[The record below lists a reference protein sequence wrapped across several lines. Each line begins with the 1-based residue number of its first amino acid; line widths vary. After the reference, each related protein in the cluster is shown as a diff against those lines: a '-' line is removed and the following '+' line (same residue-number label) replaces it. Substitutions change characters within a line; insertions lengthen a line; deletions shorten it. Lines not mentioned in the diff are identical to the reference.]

1 LHAFAYCC
9 ISFRHARLE
18 YQEKDVCSA
27 SGTGHG
33 VVGVFKKSKKK
44 AASAEQG
51 PQTSVMSAGL
61 RTAKKYSG
69 QVTRRNEEKPKT
81 PRSM

>member
-1 LHAFAYCC
+1 LLHFFSTRPFR
-9 ISFRHARLE
+9 ISRKGRLFRIRNGPWGGWCF
-18 YQEKDVCSA
+18 QKI
-27 SGTGHG
+27 
-33 VVGVFKKSKKK
+33 KKK